1 MGRAWAWLILLS
13 ALMLPAV
20 LLTGAMSWRTLAWF
34 LLVGLALVVLIDIND
49 RFWEWLHRRRW
60 PGRRL

>member
-1 MGRAWAWLILLS
+1 MRKAWTWLIILT

-20 LLTGAMSWRTLAWF
+20 LLAGAVSWRALAW
-34 LLVGLALVVLIDIND
+34 LVLAGLVLVVLIDLND

-60 PGRRL
+60 PGTRL

>member
-1 MGRAWAWLILLS
+1 MGRAWAWLIILC

-20 LLTGAMSWRTLAWF
+20 LLTGAMSLRALAW
-34 LLVGLALVVLIDIND
+34 LLLAGLALVVLTDLND

-60 PGRRL
+60 PGTKL

>member
-1 MGRAWAWLILLS
+1 MGRAWAWLIILC

-20 LLTGAMSWRTLAWF
+20 LLSGVMSWRALAW
-34 LLVGLALVVLIDIND
+34 LLLAGLALVVLTDLND

-60 PGRRL
+60 PGTKL